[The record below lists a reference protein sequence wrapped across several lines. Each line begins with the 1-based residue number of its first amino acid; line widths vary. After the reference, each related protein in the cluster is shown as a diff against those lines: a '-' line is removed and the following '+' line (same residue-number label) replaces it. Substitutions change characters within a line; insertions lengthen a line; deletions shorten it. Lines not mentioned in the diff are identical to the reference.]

1 MPKSDNASQPP
12 TILSDIMT
20 FQPPLRD
27 IRFCLDH
34 VIDHDSLRGF
44 EDYDLDLRDAVLD
57 AAAQLSSEILAPL
70 NWVGDQNPARL
81 DGDKVIVSP
90 GFLEAIKAFAEGG
103 WYGLTAPTAYGGQGL
118 PKLLEQ
124 ACYDQFHAANMAFT
138 LLPTLSQGAIEALI
152 HHGTEAQKARYLPS
166 LIEGKWS
173 GTMNLTEPHAGSDLS
188 VLTSKAEPLG
198 DGLYAI
204 TGQKIYITWGEHEGC
219 ENIMHLV
226 LARLPEAPAGTKGI
240 SLFLCP
246 KYLMDDQSNPTQR
259 NNVRC
264 VGLEHKLGI
273 HASPTCVMSYEGAIG
288 ELVGEAHG
296 GLKAMFTMM
305 NAARLAV
312 GMQGVGI
319 AEIAF
324 QKALAYARD
333 RKQGISAITQ
343 KPSSPLI
350 DHPDIR
356 LKLGLMKARIEAA
369 RAICYLTAL
378 SIDQAHQATDVG
390 EKALAQGRADL
401 LVPIAKSWSTDRG
414 LEIASLGLQI
424 HGGMGF
430 IEETGAAQHL
440 RDARIA
446 PIYEGTNAIQALDLV
461 GRKLHKDGATAFELI
476 KWMADFK
483 APPSLTT
490 EGETLMVGL
499 DALEQATEWLLKAK
513 VSQPLDV
520 AAAASPYLELFG
532 VIVGG
537 YLLIKGA
544 AKAEALSGDNQQD
557 PTYLSHRIDL
567 ARLYCAHDLSH
578 AKAFLEQIQCG
589 MKPLE
594 AMVFD
599 HY

>member
-1 MPKSDNASQPP
+1 
-12 TILSDIMT
+12 MT

-34 VIDHDSLRGF
+34 IIDHDSLSEF

-57 AAAQLSSEILAPL
+57 AAAQLSSEVLAPL
-70 NWVGDQNPARL
+70 NWIGDQNPAKL
-81 DGDKVIVSP
+81 DGEKVIISP
-90 GFLEAIKAFAEGG
+90 GFEDAIMAFAEGG
-103 WYGLTAPTAYGGQGL
+103 WYGLTAPTEYGGQGL

-124 ACYDQFHAANMAFT
+124 ACYDQFHAANMAFA
-138 LLPTLSQGAIEALI
+138 LLPTLSQGAIEALV
-152 HHGTEAQKARYLPS
+152 HHGTEEQKSRYLPA
-166 LIEGKWS
+166 LIEGRWS

-188 VLTSKAEPLG
+188 VLSSKAKPID
-198 DGLYAI
+198 DGRYEI
-204 TGQKIYITWGEHEGC
+204 TGQKIYITWGEHEAC
-219 ENIMHLV
+219 ENIIHLV
-226 LARLPEAPAGTKGI
+226 LARLPDAPAGTKGI

-246 KYLMDDQSNPTQR
+246 KHLLDEDGKPSER
-259 NNVRC
+259 NKLRC

-288 ELVGEAHG
+288 ELVGEANG

-324 QKALAYARD
+324 QKALIYARE
-333 RKQGISAITQ
+333 RKQGVSVIT
-343 KPSSPLI
+343 KKSSSPLI

-356 LKLGLMKARIEAA
+356 LKLGLMKARIEAS
-369 RAICYLTAL
+369 RALCYLTAL
-378 SIDQAHQATDVG
+378 SIDQAYLAKDAAA
-390 EKALAQGRADL
+390 KALAQGRADL
-401 LVPIAKSWSTDRG
+401 LVPIAKSWSTDIG
-414 LEIASLGLQI
+414 VDVASMGVQI

-461 GRKLHKDGATAFELI
+461 GRKLNKDGATAYEMI
-476 KWMADFK
+476 ETMRAFK
-483 APPSLTT
+483 ALPYLET
-490 EGETLMVGL
+490 EFKTLEMGL
-499 DALEQATEWLLKAK
+499 DALKQATDQLIAAK
-513 VSQPLDV
+513 TTAPLDV
-520 AAAASPYLELFG
+520 AAAASPYLQLFG
-532 VIVGG
+532 VVVGG
-537 YLLIKGA
+537 YLLLKGA
-544 AKAEALSGDNQQD
+544 AKAVSLIANDNTD
-557 PTYLSHRIDL
+557 KAYLAHKIDL

-578 AKAFLEQIQCG
+578 AMAYLEQVRCG
-589 MKPLE
+589 MKPLDN
-594 AMVFD
+594 MVFE